1 MNLKRVAGYFLASS
15 KLARTMETA
24 RYVVVEAESLL
35 KKAKD
40 ANTRY
45 KNNEKRKK
53 RERAKVNC
61 ERRRQF
67 KVKKERV
74 ERLEKQVLHFRL
86 EKVLDGV
93 DSGEMTG
100 KRRRKTNSPDSES
113 KSKLE
118 SLIAYQ
124 QNLNNE
130 LQLKIEFV
138 RSLANNA
145 SDLNLFKDRLL
156 EKFELVRLR
165 KENAKLQH
173 LNNSLREQ
181 KCTLKGHGLCTDS
194 TLGNLAASNLVSVA
208 DKKKVRAVTG
218 GEKERL
224 AIKLKNI
231 PDPAETKTEGIDEEV
246 NENVDS
252 MTEIVPNNEKT
263 RVVCT
268 KVSSKEGARNS
279 CNKCGKSYPRKDS
292 LKRHMRVHSPES
304 PVKCNICD
312 KTCVRKDTLKRHLRG
327 HSMGA
332 SLECDVCKRKFKR
345 KDALQQHKKQTPR
358 AGRCIPLKKSVKEEI
373 IESRENFIRKV
384 ALEL

>member
-1 MNLKRVAGYFLASS
+1 MVHNR
-15 KLARTMETA
+15 
-24 RYVVVEAESLL
+24 
-35 KKAKD
+35 
-40 ANTRY
+40 
-45 KNNEKRKK
+45 
-53 RERAKVNC
+53 
-61 ERRRQF
+61 
-67 KVKKERV
+67 
-74 ERLEKQVLHFRL
+74 
-86 EKVLDGV
+86 
-93 DSGEMTG
+93 
-100 KRRRKTNSPDSES
+100 
-113 KSKLE
+113 KLE
-118 SLIAYQ
+118 D
-124 QNLNNE
+124 E
-130 LQLKIEFV
+130 LQSRIKV
-138 RSLANNA
+138 VMSLANNA
-145 SDLNLFKDRLL
+145 GELNRFQNVLL

-165 KENAKLQH
+165 KENAKLKH
-173 LNNSLREQ
+173 LNNSLSAQ

-231 PDPAETKTEGIDEEV
+231 PDPAETKTEGTDEEV
-246 NENVDS
+246 NENVES

-292 LKRHMRVHSPES
+292 LKRHMQVHFPEL
-304 PVKCNICD
+304 PVKCNICG
-312 KTCVRKDTLKRHLRG
+312 KTFVRKDTLRRHLRG
-327 HSMGA
+327 HSMVA
-332 SLECDVCKRKFKR
+332 SLECNVCKKKYTR

-373 IESRENFIRKV
+373 IESREYLIRKV

>member
-1 MNLKRVAGYFLASS
+1 MG
-15 KLARTMETA
+15 TT
-24 RYVVVEAESLL
+24 RYVVVDADRLV

-40 ANTRY
+40 ANIHH
-45 KNNEKRKK
+45 KNNERRKK
-53 RERAKVNC
+53 QERAEVNGL
-61 ERRRQF
+61 RRNELQ
-67 KVKKERV
+67 VKT
-74 ERLEKQVLHFRL
+74 
-86 EKVLDGV
+86 EKVDILQKEVSHLLLNKYVDGIY
-93 DSGEMTG
+93 SGEMTG
-100 KRRRKTNSPDSES
+100 KRRVKTTSPDSQRRSNLEALMVRNR
-113 KSKLE
+113 KLE
-118 SLIAYQ
+118 D
-124 QNLNNE
+124 E
-130 LQLKIEFV
+130 LQSRIEV
-138 RSLANNA
+138 VMSLANNA
-145 SDLNLFKDRLL
+145 GELNLFQNVLL

-165 KENAKLQH
+165 EENAKLKH
-173 LNNSLREQ
+173 LNNSLSAQ

-194 TLGNLAASNLVSVA
+194 TLGNLAASNLVPVA
-208 DKKKVRAVTG
+208 GKKKVRAVTG

-246 NENVDS
+246 NENIDS

-292 LKRHMRVHSPES
+292 LKRHMLVHSPES

-312 KTCVRKDTLKRHLRG
+312 KTCVRKDTLKRHLLG

-345 KDALQQHKKQTPR
+345 KDALQQHKKQTPK
-358 AGRCIPLKKSVKEEI
+358 AGRCIPLNVDELNQKSVKEEN
-373 IESRENFIRKV
+373 IESKEYWIRKV
-384 ALEL
+384 AVEL